1 MEGRQFLLA
10 PMVPSP
16 GAAHAVHALFWGLP
30 AEGCASQWRW
40 VMLSELQPRAGHLTS
55 AGDACPI
62 DGHLTHGTDRWFLP
76 EDLLSE
82 AMWLSFPRLMGGGTD
97 RQTEVSVPMGPS
109 PGLGQA

>member
-30 AEGCASQWRW
+30 AEGCASQWHW

-55 AGDACPI
+55 A
-62 DGHLTHGTDRWFLP
+62 
-76 EDLLSE
+76 
-82 AMWLSFPRLMGGGTD
+82 
-97 RQTEVSVPMGPS
+97 
-109 PGLGQA
+109 